1 MNMNMLFCKLIVS
14 GVLLGGVLG
23 SAQADVNELYKQSCA
38 TCHAA
43 GVLGAQKAGDRAAW
57 AKLMAKGLPA
67 LVQSTKNG
75 YKNMPARG
83 LCDSCSDADYAALIQ
98 MMAK

>member
-1 MNMNMLFCKLIVS
+1 MKMLLCKLMMA
-14 GVLLGGVLG
+14 GVLFGGTLGN
-23 SAQADVNELYKQSCA
+23 AQADVNELYKQSCA

-57 AKLMAKGLPA
+57 AKLMLKGMPA

-83 LCDSCSDADYAALIQ
+83 LCDSCTDADYAALIQ
-98 MMAK
+98 LMAK